1 MNTTSYTAL
10 LVPVSVI
17 SARRKG
23 FTLIEL
29 LVTLAI
35 IAVLLT
41 IASPRYVGNI
51 DKAKESVLKENLATL
66 RDALDK
72 FYADT
77 GSYPDALQDL
87 VTRRYMRRIPD
98 DPLVENNTAWQ
109 LDAPTEGRGGKI
121 YDVHSSAK
129 GKGSDGRP
137 YAEW

>member
-98 DPLVENNTAWQ
+98 DPLVENNTTWQ
-109 LDAPTEGRGGKI
+109 LVAPTEGRSGKV